1 MTDIQKIIKIL
12 LPELLALI
20 DGQNSSDLPQK
31 GLDKGNN
38 TNTYFTSLRSHSP
51 TGQCSA
57 VHINRNFASS
67 VLSDTRGTKSTISL
81 NGRTIVQQR
90 KIEVDIVQNPSI
102 HCIVRKT
109 MIERT

>member
-57 VHINRNFASS
+57 VHINRNFASP
-67 VLSDTRGTKSTISL
+67 VLPDTRGAKSAISL
-81 NGRTIVQQR
+81 NGRTIAQQR
-90 KIEVDIVQNPSI
+90 KIGVDIVQEQSI
-102 HCIVRKT
+102 HIVEKGV
-109 MIERT
+109 EHD

>member
-1 MTDIQKIIKIL
+1 M
-12 LPELLALI
+12 
-20 DGQNSSDLPQK
+20 
-31 GLDKGNN
+31 
-38 TNTYFTSLRSHSP
+38 
-51 TGQCSA
+51 GQCSA
-57 VHINRNFASS
+57 AHINRNFASS